1 MVEILLVTNDT
12 NLLFG
17 NRSRSAFSKTPS
29 TKDYFGKAFTDLAF
43 FTYKT
48 LFLVKRRNKYQ
59 IIFFFHIQE
68 TSGGFK
74 PRVNCQL
81 TTTILHLDYCLSVH
95 LYFFKVETKDPNNS
109 IHGLFI
115 IRRFSL
121 GQTKIKS

>member
-59 IIFFFHIQE
+59 IIFFFI
-68 TSGGFK
+68 FK
-74 PRVNCQL
+74 KQVVGSNPE
-81 TTTILHLDYCLSVH
+81 IFLDLN
-95 LYFFKVETKDPNNS
+95 P
-109 IHGLFI
+109 
-115 IRRFSL
+115 
-121 GQTKIKS
+121 

>member
-59 IIFFFHIQE
+59 IIFFFI
-68 TSGGFK
+68 FK
-74 PRVNCQL
+74 KQVVGSNPG
-81 TTTILHLDYCLSVH
+81 IFLDLN
-95 LYFFKVETKDPNNS
+95 P
-109 IHGLFI
+109 
-115 IRRFSL
+115 
-121 GQTKIKS
+121 